1 MALADDIS
9 QAMGEQPAPAQQIFA
24 GTVNTVSPLTVT
36 LDGSGVA
43 LPCLVFGHVTLTE
56 SRRVAVLK
64 VGADLVVVGSH
75 GTDTILKGSLTV
87 PGTVAIT
94 GAITYGS
101 AVAQTAGPTSLT
113 PAPSSSFT
121 NLGPTGIAFKAP
133 PSGKMLVEFSGK
145 VIVTTAG
152 GSACLSVHTRNGD
165 VIGSGTDYAVADDV
179 RCIEIGG
186 PTSAVGAYLTA
197 GSYRLFGGLTPG
209 SDYNVE
215 LRHKSLPSGTGSTDK
230 GLISVIP
237 VL

>member
-9 QAMGEQPAPAQQIFA
+9 QAMAEQPGAPQQIFA
-24 GTVNTVSPLTVT
+24 GTVNSVDPLTVT

-43 LPCLVFGHVTLTE
+43 LPCLAFGHVTLTE
-56 SRRVAVLK
+56 TRRVGVIKL
-64 VGADLVVVGSH
+64 GADLVVVGSY
-75 GTDTILKGSLTV
+75 GNDTILKGSLTV
-87 PGTVAIT
+87 PGTVGIT
-94 GAITYGS
+94 GAITYGL

-113 PAPSSSFT
+113 AAPSSGFT

-133 PSGKMLVEFSGK
+133 PSGKMLIKWSGK

-152 GSACLSVHTRNGD
+152 GSACMSVHTRNGST
-165 VIGSGTDYAVADDV
+165 IGSGSDYAVADDV

-186 PTSAVGAYLTA
+186 PTSAVGAYIT
-197 GSYRLFGGLTPG
+197 SSSFRLFGGLTPG
-209 SDYNVE
+209 NDYNVE

-230 GLISVIP
+230 GIISVIP